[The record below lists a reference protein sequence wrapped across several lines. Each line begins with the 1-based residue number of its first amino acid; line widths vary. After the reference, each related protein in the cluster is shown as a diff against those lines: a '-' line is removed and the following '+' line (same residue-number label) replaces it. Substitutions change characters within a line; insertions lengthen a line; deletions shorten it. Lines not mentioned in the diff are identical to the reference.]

1 MSNTTAINVT
11 LYTPEPYQRA
21 VHDGLAQHWA
31 GSMHFVKS
39 VRQKGKSM
47 MCENILVLAALSNP
61 NQKSGFIAPTL
72 RQAKPLYK
80 DIVRHLKP
88 LIAESNG
95 SDLELTFINGSS
107 VSFMSAE
114 QGDNLRGFTV
124 SEKGLLIIDEAA
136 YISDDVFYAVTP
148 FVNAN
153 NAPILAVSTPRFRSG
168 FFYDFYMDGLNHT
181 SGNVYSY
188 DFNDWPNRFITPER
202 LEMLKKKMPL
212 NLFRAD
218 YLGEWMEATS
228 DLFGDFAAVM
238 SNTVAAGTRNT
249 AGLDWGVGK
258 AAGEK
263 SDATALSIF
272 NEHRQQVRIFNW
284 NDLNETD
291 TIKAIVDAL
300 RQYEVR
306 KLVAEKNAIGA
317 VYLGLLKKAI
327 VQAALPCVV
336 TEFTTTNDTKRKVIE
351 AFVVEVQ
358 NRTCQL
364 LDDPEQKVQMA
375 AYQMERTP
383 SGKITYNAA
392 KGYHDDIIMADAF
405 ALHGMRTAQ
414 YAVR

>member
-1 MSNTTAINVT
+1 MPSTAINVT
-11 LYTPEPYQRA
+11 LYTPQAYQRA
-21 VHDGLAQHWA
+21 VHDGLSQHWK

-47 MCENILVLAALSNP
+47 MCENILALASLKYSD
-61 NQKSGFIAPTL
+61 QRCGFLAPTL
-72 RQAKPLYK
+72 RQAKPLFK
-80 DIVRHLKP
+80 DIVRKLKP

-107 VSFMSAE
+107 ISFMSAE

-124 SEKGLLIIDEAA
+124 TERGILIIDEAA

-153 NAPILAVSTPRFRSG
+153 NAPILCVSTPRFRQG
-168 FFYDFYMDGLNHT
+168 FFYDFYTDGLKGVANT
-181 SGNVYSY
+181 YAY
-188 DFNDWPNRFITPER
+188 DFNDWPNPYITPER
-202 LEMLKKKMPL
+202 LEMYRKKMPL

-218 YLGEWMEATS
+218 YLGEWMEANS
-228 DLFGDFAAVM
+228 DVFGDFQAVM
-238 SNTVAAGTRNT
+238 SNSVTEGTKHT

-258 AAGEK
+258 AAG
-263 SDATALSIF
+263 SDSDSTALSIF
-272 NEHRQQVRIFNW
+272 NEHRQQVRLFHW

-291 TIKAIVDAL
+291 TIKAIVSAL
-300 RQYEVR
+300 REYNVR
-306 KLVAEKNAIGA
+306 KLVAETNSIGA

-327 VQAALPCVV
+327 SQSGLPCVV
-336 TEFTTTNDTKRKVIE
+336 VEFTTTNDTKRKVIE
-351 AFVVEVQ
+351 AFIVEVQ

-364 LDDPEQKVQMA
+364 LDEAEQKVQLA

-383 SGKITYNAA
+383 TGKVTYNAT

>member
-1 MSNTTAINVT
+1 MPSTAINVT
-11 LYTPEPYQRA
+11 LYTPQAYQRA
-21 VHDGLAQHWA
+21 VHEGLSQHWK

-47 MCENILVLAALSNP
+47 MCENILALASLKYSD
-61 NQKSGFIAPTL
+61 QRCGFLAPTL
-72 RQAKPLYK
+72 RQAKPLFK
-80 DIVRHLKP
+80 DIVRKLKP

-107 VSFMSAE
+107 ISFMSAE

-124 SEKGLLIIDEAA
+124 TERGILIIDEAA

-153 NAPILAVSTPRFRSG
+153 NAPILCVSTPRFRQG
-168 FFYDFYMDGLNHT
+168 FFYDFYTDGLKGVANT
-181 SGNVYSY
+181 YAY
-188 DFNDWPNRFITPER
+188 DFNDWPNPYITPER
-202 LEMLKKKMPL
+202 LEMYRKKMPL

-218 YLGEWMEATS
+218 YLGEWMEANS
-228 DLFGDFAAVM
+228 DVFGDFQAVM
-238 SNTVAAGTRNT
+238 SNSVTEGTKHT

-258 AAGEK
+258 AAG
-263 SDATALSIF
+263 SDSDSTALSIF
-272 NEHRQQVRIFNW
+272 NEHRQQVRLFHW

-291 TIKAIVDAL
+291 TIKAIVSAL
-300 RQYEVR
+300 REYNVR
-306 KLVAEKNAIGA
+306 KLVAETNSIGA

-327 VQAALPCVV
+327 SQSGLPCVV
-336 TEFTTTNDTKRKVIE
+336 VEFTTTNDTKRKVIE
-351 AFVVEVQ
+351 AFIVEVQ

-364 LDDPEQKVQMA
+364 LDEAEQKVQLA

-383 SGKITYNAA
+383 TGKVTYNAA

>member
-1 MSNTTAINVT
+1 MPSTAINVT
-11 LYTPEPYQRA
+11 LYTPQAYQRA
-21 VHDGLAQHWA
+21 VHDGLSQHWK

-47 MCENILVLAALSNP
+47 MCENILALASLKYSD
-61 NQKSGFIAPTL
+61 QRCGFLAPTL
-72 RQAKPLYK
+72 RQAKPLFK
-80 DIVRHLKP
+80 DIVRKLKP

-107 VSFMSAE
+107 ISFMSAE

-124 SEKGLLIIDEAA
+124 TERGILIIDEAA

-153 NAPILAVSTPRFRSG
+153 NAPILCVSTPRFRQG
-168 FFYDFYMDGLNHT
+168 FFYDFYTDGLKGVANT
-181 SGNVYSY
+181 YAY
-188 DFNDWPNRFITPER
+188 DFNDWPNPYITPER
-202 LEMLKKKMPL
+202 LEMYRKKMPL

-218 YLGEWMEATS
+218 YLGEWMEANS
-228 DLFGDFAAVM
+228 DVFGDFQAVM
-238 SNTVAAGTRNT
+238 SNSVTEGTKHT

-258 AAGEK
+258 AAG
-263 SDATALSIF
+263 SDSDSTALSIF
-272 NEHRQQVRIFNW
+272 NEHRQQVRLFHW

-291 TIKAIVDAL
+291 TIKAIVSAL
-300 RQYEVR
+300 REYNVR
-306 KLVAEKNAIGA
+306 KLVAETNSIGA

-327 VQAALPCVV
+327 SQSGLPCVV
-336 TEFTTTNDTKRKVIE
+336 VEFTTTNDTKRKVIE
-351 AFVVEVQ
+351 AFIVEVQ

-364 LDDPEQKVQMA
+364 LDEAEQKVQLA

-383 SGKITYNAA
+383 TGKVTYNAA

>member
-1 MSNTTAINVT
+1 MSVADINVT

-21 VHDGLAQHWA
+21 VHDGLAKHWQC
-31 GSMHFVKS
+31 SMHFVKS

-47 MCENILVLAALSNP
+47 MCENILVLASLQHP
-61 NQKSGFIAPTL
+61 NQKSGFVAPTL

-80 DIVRHLKP
+80 DIVHQLKP

-107 VSFMSAE
+107 ISFMSAE

-124 SEKGLLIIDEAA
+124 TAHGILIVDEAA
-136 YISDDVFYAVTP
+136 YIPDEVFYAVTP

-153 NAPILAVSTPRFRSG
+153 NAPILCVSTPRFRQG
-168 FFYDFYMDGLNHT
+168 FFYDFYTDGTHGAKNI
-181 SGNVYSY
+181 YSY
-188 DFNDWPNRFITPER
+188 DFNDWPNPYITEDR
-202 LEMLKKKMPL
+202 LAMLKKKMPL

-228 DLFGDFAAVM
+228 DLFGNFQAVM
-238 SNTVAAGTRNT
+238 NNSVTEGKRHT

-263 SDATALSIF
+263 SDSTALSIF
-272 NEHRQQVRIFNW
+272 NEHRQQVRLYNW
-284 NDLNETD
+284 NDLDETQ
-291 TIKAIVDAL
+291 TIKAIVHAL
-300 RQYEVR
+300 RGYDVR
-306 KLVAEKNAIGA
+306 KVVVERNSIGA

-327 VQAALPCVV
+327 ADEGLPCVV
-336 TEFTTTNDTKRKVIE
+336 LEFNTTNDTKRQVIE
-351 AFVVEVQ
+351 AFIVEVQ

-364 LDDPEQKVQMA
+364 LDDAEQKVQLA

-383 SGKITYNAA
+383 SGKVTYNAA

-405 ALHGMRTAQ
+405 ALHGMRSAQ
-414 YAVR
+414 YAIR

>member
-1 MSNTTAINVT
+1 MPSTAINVT
-11 LYTPEPYQRA
+11 LYTPQAYQRA
-21 VHDGLAQHWA
+21 VHDGLSQHWK

-47 MCENILVLAALSNP
+47 MCENILALASLKHSD
-61 NQKSGFIAPTL
+61 QRCGFLAPTL
-72 RQAKPLYK
+72 RQAKPLFK
-80 DIVRHLKP
+80 DIVRKLKP

-107 VSFMSAE
+107 ISFMSAE

-124 SEKGLLIIDEAA
+124 TERGILIIDEAA

-153 NAPILAVSTPRFRSG
+153 NAPILCVSTPRFRQG
-168 FFYDFYMDGLNHT
+168 FFYDFYTDGLKGVANT
-181 SGNVYSY
+181 YAY
-188 DFNDWPNRFITPER
+188 DFNDWPNPYITPER
-202 LEMLKKKMPL
+202 LEMYRKKMPL

-218 YLGEWMEATS
+218 YLGEWMEANS
-228 DLFGDFAAVM
+228 DVFGDFQAVM
-238 SNTVAAGTRNT
+238 SNSVTEGTKHT

-258 AAGEK
+258 AAG
-263 SDATALSIF
+263 SDSDSTALSIF
-272 NEHRQQVRIFNW
+272 NEHRQQVRLFHW

-291 TIKAIVDAL
+291 TIKVIVNAL
-300 RQYEVR
+300 REYNVR
-306 KLVAEKNAIGA
+306 KLVAETNSIGA

-327 VQAALPCVV
+327 SQSGLPCVV
-336 TEFTTTNDTKRKVIE
+336 VEFTTTNDTKRKVIE
-351 AFVVEVQ
+351 AFIVEVQ

-364 LDDPEQKVQMA
+364 LDEAEQKVQLA

-383 SGKITYNAA
+383 TGKVTYNAA

>member
-1 MSNTTAINVT
+1 MPSTAINVT
-11 LYTPEPYQRA
+11 LYTPQAYQRA
-21 VHDGLAQHWA
+21 VHDGLSQHWK

-47 MCENILVLAALSNP
+47 MCENILALASLKHGD
-61 NQKSGFIAPTL
+61 QRCGFLAPTL
-72 RQAKPLYK
+72 RQAKPLFK
-80 DIVRHLKP
+80 DIVRKLKP

-107 VSFMSAE
+107 ISFMSAE

-124 SEKGLLIIDEAA
+124 TERGILIIDEAA

-153 NAPILAVSTPRFRSG
+153 NAPILCVSTPRFRQG
-168 FFYDFYMDGLNHT
+168 FFYDFYTDGLKGVANT
-181 SGNVYSY
+181 YAY
-188 DFNDWPNRFITPER
+188 DFNDWPNPYITPER
-202 LEMLKKKMPL
+202 LEMYRKKMPL

-218 YLGEWMEATS
+218 YLGEWMEANS
-228 DLFGDFAAVM
+228 DVFGDFQAVM
-238 SNTVAAGTRNT
+238 SNSVTEGTKHT

-258 AAGEK
+258 AAG
-263 SDATALSIF
+263 SDSDSTALSIF
-272 NEHRQQVRIFNW
+272 NEHRQQVRLFHW

-291 TIKAIVDAL
+291 TIKAIVNAL
-300 RQYEVR
+300 REYNVR
-306 KLVAEKNAIGA
+306 KLVAETNSIGA

-327 VQAALPCVV
+327 SQSGLPCVV
-336 TEFTTTNDTKRKVIE
+336 VEFTTTNDTKRKVIE
-351 AFVVEVQ
+351 AFIVEVQ

-364 LDDPEQKVQMA
+364 LDEAEQKVQLA

-383 SGKITYNAA
+383 TGKVTYNAA

>member
-1 MSNTTAINVT
+1 MPSTAINVT
-11 LYTPEPYQRA
+11 LYTPQAYQRA
-21 VHDGLAQHWA
+21 VHDGLSQHWK

-47 MCENILVLAALSNP
+47 MCENILALASLKYSD
-61 NQKSGFIAPTL
+61 QRCGFLAPTL
-72 RQAKPLYK
+72 RQAKPLFK
-80 DIVRHLKP
+80 DIVRKLKP

-107 VSFMSAE
+107 ISFMSAE

-124 SEKGLLIIDEAA
+124 TERGILIIDEAA

-153 NAPILAVSTPRFRSG
+153 NAPILCVSTPRFRQG
-168 FFYDFYMDGLNHT
+168 FFYDFYTDGLKGVANT
-181 SGNVYSY
+181 YAY
-188 DFNDWPNRFITPER
+188 DFNDWPNPYITPER
-202 LEMLKKKMPL
+202 LEMYRKKMPL

-218 YLGEWMEATS
+218 YLGEWMEANS
-228 DLFGDFAAVM
+228 DVFGDFQAVM
-238 SNTVAAGTRNT
+238 SNSVTEGTKHT

-258 AAGEK
+258 AAG
-263 SDATALSIF
+263 SDSDSTALSIF
-272 NEHRQQVRIFNW
+272 NEHRQQVRLFHW

-291 TIKAIVDAL
+291 TIKAIVNAL
-300 RQYEVR
+300 REYNVR
-306 KLVAEKNAIGA
+306 KLVAETNSIGA

-327 VQAALPCVV
+327 SQSGLPCVV
-336 TEFTTTNDTKRKVIE
+336 VEFTTTNDTKRKVIE
-351 AFVVEVQ
+351 AFIVEVQ

-364 LDDPEQKVQMA
+364 LDEAEQKVQLA

-383 SGKITYNAA
+383 TGKVTYNAA